1 MSDLV
6 ASRTAT
12 RPDRYNPPISA
23 AIRRPGAIPLKIRSL
38 AVFMAISL
46 LSGCA
51 PLVEKYF
58 LTKSTCDGR
67 VTDAAFQSGGCVTG
81 VEYPAARKKAKR
93 SLREAADQ
101 DEHQEEA
108 VDPRF
113 KDWVP

>member
-1 MSDLV
+1 MSDHA

-12 RPDRYNPPISA
+12 HPGRYNPPISA
-23 AIRRPGAIPLKIRSL
+23 AIGKPGAIPLKIRSL
-38 AVFMAISL
+38 AVFMAISP

-67 VTDAAFQSGGCVTG
+67 VTDAAFQSGACVTG

-93 SLREAADQ
+93 SLRSRRP
-101 DEHQEEA
+101 DEHQE
-108 VDPRF
+108 RR
-113 KDWVP
+113 

>member
-67 VTDAAFQSGGCVTG
+67 VTDAAFQSGACVTG

-101 DEHQEEA
+101 DEHQDKTA
-108 VDPRF
+108 DPRF
-113 KDWVP
+113 KDWIP